1 VIANVRAPDEERVRS
16 YEVAETVD
24 DNTVPLAQ
32 AVRRARPDGIDVL
45 IDLASDAGS
54 FASLA
59 SLVRPG
65 GAAVSTRYVADTR
78 ALAASGVRGV
88 NFALRQ
94 TSEVL
99 ERLADDLIDHRIV
112 PPPVTR
118 IALDEVPA
126 AMGPRSHRHHDVKTV
141 IVL

>member
-1 VIANVRAPDEERVRS
+1 VRARDEERVRG
-16 YEVAETVD
+16 YGVAETVD
-24 DNTVPLAQ
+24 HSTVPLAE
-32 AVRRARPDGIDVL
+32 AVRRARPEGIDVL
-45 IDLASDAGS
+45 IDLASDAES
-54 FASLA
+54 FAWLA

-65 GAAVSTRYVADTR
+65 GAAVSTRYAADTR
-78 ALAASGVRGV
+78 ALSASGVRGV
-88 NFALRQ
+88 NFVLRQ

-99 ERLADDLIDHRIV
+99 AGVADDLIARRIV

-126 AMGPRSHRHHDVKTV
+126 AIGSGSDRHDVKTV